1 MNRPERR
8 THPRMHY
15 NWQMF
20 LDRPGE
26 NLCDMGRMVDLSE
39 VAARF
44 SVSTDIPIEPGMR
57 VGVRFSHPYVRDDY
71 GYEVR
76 TIMQGAEVVRV
87 RRTDQNETEVAVRLA
102 KPLHY
107 GLEGQTFSV

>member
-1 MNRPERR
+1 MDRPERR
-8 THPRMHY
+8 TYPRMHY
-15 NWQMF
+15 DWQMF

-44 SVSTDIPIEPGMR
+44 AVSMDTRVEPGMR

-76 TIMQGAEVVRV
+76 TVMQSAEVVRV

-107 GLEGQTFSV
+107 GLAGQTFSV

>member
-1 MNRPERR
+1 MDRPERR

-15 NWQMF
+15 DWQMF

-26 NLCDMGRMVDLSE
+26 NLCDMGRMIDLSE

-44 SVSTDIPIEPGMR
+44 AVSTDARVEPGTR

-76 TIMQGAEVVRV
+76 TVLQHAQVLRV
-87 RRTDQNETEVAVRLA
+87 RRTERDEIEVAVRLA
-102 KPLHY
+102 RPLHY